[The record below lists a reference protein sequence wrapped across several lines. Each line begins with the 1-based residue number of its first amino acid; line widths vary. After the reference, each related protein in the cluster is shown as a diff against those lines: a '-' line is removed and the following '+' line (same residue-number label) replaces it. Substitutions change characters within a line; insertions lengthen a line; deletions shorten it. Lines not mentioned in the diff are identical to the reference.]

1 MKKFKKFWIVSPVLI
16 GLVVIIALM
25 TVFTGTVENHN
36 KLLLVHAVITV
47 FAVAAVVLLSDY
59 TNKSVFGYMKRL
71 SDSLTP
77 KEKEAVSGMPSPMV
91 SVKNNGE
98 IIWYN
103 EQFRDTVLY
112 GMDAFGSSVMK
123 VFPKFNLT
131 KLKSEE
137 PFEIKHNKRWFQCSV
152 SECGG
157 KDIGTYNLFFT
168 DITELKETEQ
178 KYNDT
183 RPVVILIVFDN
194 EEELLKE
201 RESERMR
208 VMAQIDSLIN
218 DWVAD
223 TTGICWADTR
233 EKSLIVLENAD
244 FEKIVE
250 NRFDILSQA
259 RQIMVKDNIA
269 VTLSIG
275 VGSGGKNVAE
285 CEAWARQALDM
296 ALGRGGDQAVVKD
309 ADGYTFYGGVTNSSE
324 RQSRVR
330 MRMSATALAELF
342 ESCSNCFIT
351 GHKFSDLD
359 VVGSAI
365 GVHSLVRS
373 FGKEAYI
380 AIDRETSLA
389 ADLIDSYEKAS
400 GLDCFMDVSDALDR
414 VREGTL
420 VVVVDTHSPSIVES
434 LALCERATKTA
445 IIDHHRMLVD
455 HIENPTLFIH
465 ESYASSASELVTE
478 LATYID
484 PKAVGKSEAEALLAG
499 IMLDTK
505 SFVLKTGVR
514 TFEASAF
521 LRRRGA
527 DTVEVK
533 RFFSGTLD
541 TFKEKSK
548 IISGASLYKR
558 CAISIVEKPFDNI
571 RIVASQAADEM
582 LTLDSVDASFVLYA
596 SGDQI
601 NISGRSHGKM
611 NVQIIT
617 EKLGGGGHLTM
628 AGAQLKGESME
639 NAVKRLKTAIDECL
653 RDQAVQK

>member
-1 MKKFKKFWIVSPVLI
+1 MKKLKKFWIVSPVII
-16 GLVVIIALM
+16 GLVAIVVIMA
-25 TVFTGTVENHN
+25 VFTATVENRN
-36 KLLLVHAVITV
+36 KLLLVHATVAV
-47 FAVAAVVLLSDY
+47 FAIAATLLINDY
-59 TNKSVFGYMKRL
+59 TNKSVFGYLKRL
-71 SDSLTP
+71 SDSLMP

-91 SVKNNGE
+91 SVKNDGE
-98 IIWYN
+98 IVWYN
-103 EQFRDTVLY
+103 EQFRKTVLS
-112 GMDAFGSSVMK
+112 GMDAFGSSIMK

-137 PFEIKHNKRWFQCSV
+137 PFEIKQNKRWFQCSV
-152 SECGG
+152 SECSGE
-157 KDIGTYNLFFT
+157 DIGKYNLFFSE
-168 DITELKETEQ
+168 ITSLKETEQ
-178 KYNDT
+178 RYEET

-223 TTGICWADTR
+223 STGVCWADTR
-233 EKSLIVLENAD
+233 EKSLILLESSD

-250 NRFDILSQA
+250 NKFDILAQA
-259 RQIMVKDNIA
+259 RQIMVKDNLA

-275 VGSGGKNVAE
+275 VGCGGKNIAE

-296 ALGRGGDQAVVKD
+296 ALGRGGDQAVVKNEG
-309 ADGYTFYGGVTNSSE
+309 GYTFYGGVTNSSE

-330 MRMSATALAELF
+330 MRMSASALTELF
-342 ESCSNCFIT
+342 EGCSNCFIM
-351 GHKFSDLD
+351 GHKYSDLD
-359 VVGSAI
+359 VVGAAI

-373 FGKEAYI
+373 FGKEAHI
-380 AIDRETSLA
+380 AIDRRTSLA
-389 ADLIDSYEKAS
+389 ADLIDSYEKTS

-420 VVVVDTHSPSIVES
+420 VVVVDTHSPTIVES
-434 LALCERATKTA
+434 LALYERATKTA
-445 IIDHHRMLVD
+445 VIDHHRMMVD
-455 HIENPTLFIH
+455 HVENPTLFIQ

-484 PKAVGKSEAEALLAG
+484 PKAIGRAEAEALLAG

-541 TFKEKSK
+541 TFRE
-548 IISGASLYKR
+548 
-558 CAISIVEKPFDNI
+558 
-571 RIVASQAADEM
+571 
-582 LTLDSVDASFVLYA
+582 
-596 SGDQI
+596 
-601 NISGRSHGKM
+601 
-611 NVQIIT
+611 
-617 EKLGGGGHLTM
+617 
-628 AGAQLKGESME
+628 
-639 NAVKRLKTAIDECL
+639 
-653 RDQAVQK
+653 